1 MRKRII
7 RLIYVIVGAAIGFYY
22 LPLFWDLI
30 NFHLNS
36 EIGRAHV

>member
-30 NFHLNS
+30 IF
-36 EIGRAHV
+36 I